1 MIEFL
6 FNVLL
11 KLGSEWVLWIL
22 MILSVASL
30 GIIGA
35 RWHWIRKQDNAGQ
48 AFWRKISVFV
58 DSKPSERIELLTQEA
73 KLHPSAESRLV
84 QKVVGANVSPGDRE
98 KLADIIIIEEKAKFD
113 RFIGFLG
120 TLGANAPFIGLFGT
134 VLGIIKAFNDLGAGA
149 DAQGVQGVSVGISE
163 ALVATAVGLFVAIPA
178 VMAFN
183 TFNRK
188 IRNVMSRLESLK
200 ALLKEV

>member
-22 MILSVASL
+22 MILSVVSL

-35 RWHWIRKQDNAGQ
+35 RWTWIRKQDLHGRN
-48 AFWRKISVFV
+48 FWHAVTKLMTSNTTNSREALVTESKIYPCAEARLIARVLGPEA
-58 DSKPSERIELLTQEA
+58 SKSE
-73 KLHPSAESRLV
+73 
-84 QKVVGANVSPGDRE
+84 RE
-98 KLADIIIIEEKAKFD
+98 KLADIVIIEERAAFD
-113 RFIGFLG
+113 RYIGFLG

-134 VLGIIKAFNDLGAGA
+134 VLGIIKAFNDLGAGS

-178 VMAFN
+178 VIAFN
-183 TFNRK
+183 MFNRK
-188 IRNVMSRLESLK
+188 IRSVFARMESLK
-200 ALLKEV
+200 ELIKEI